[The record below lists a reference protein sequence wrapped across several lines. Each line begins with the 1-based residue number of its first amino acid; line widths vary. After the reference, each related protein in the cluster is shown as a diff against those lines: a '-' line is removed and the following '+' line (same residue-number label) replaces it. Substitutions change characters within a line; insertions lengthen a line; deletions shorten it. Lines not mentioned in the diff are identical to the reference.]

1 MNHFLRRGIC
11 LGAWV
16 AGCGMAHAQLA
27 AVKTNALLW
36 GNLTPNISME
46 LVTASKFSLEGTV
59 FYGLNKTPLD
69 AQLKGA
75 QAEFRYWISGRPMA
89 RSFIGLSVSG
99 LRYTVVHK
107 GKAHQGEAA
116 GPGLTCGY
124 AWPLS
129 KRFNLEFSAG
139 VGALWYREKKYPE
152 GTYLKK
158 EEYNANGVKCVP
170 TEVAVSC
177 CYLF

>member
-59 FYGLNKTPLD
+59 FYGLDKAPLD
-69 AQLKGA
+69 AQLKGH
-75 QAEFRYWISGRPMA
+75 RRSSGIGFLGGRWRA
-89 RSFIGLSVSG
+89 RS
-99 LRYTVVHK
+99 
-107 GKAHQGEAA
+107 
-116 GPGLTCGY
+116 
-124 AWPLS
+124 
-129 KRFNLEFSAG
+129 SA
-139 VGALWYREKKYPE
+139 
-152 GTYLKK
+152 YL
-158 EEYNANGVKCVP
+158 
-170 TEVAVSC
+170 
-177 CYLF
+177 

>member
-59 FYGLNKTPLD
+59 FYGLNTYSEAYPFTFR
-69 AQLKGA
+69 QLI
-75 QAEFRYWISGRPMA
+75 R
-89 RSFIGLSVSG
+89 V
-99 LRYTVVHK
+99 
-107 GKAHQGEAA
+107 
-116 GPGLTCGY
+116 
-124 AWPLS
+124 
-129 KRFNLEFSAG
+129 
-139 VGALWYREKKYPE
+139 
-152 GTYLKK
+152 
-158 EEYNANGVKCVP
+158 
-170 TEVAVSC
+170 
-177 CYLF
+177 

>member
-16 AGCGMAHAQLA
+16 AGCSMAHAQLA

-46 LVTASKFSLEGTV
+46 
-59 FYGLNKTPLD
+59 
-69 AQLKGA
+69 
-75 QAEFRYWISGRPMA
+75 YWISGRPMA

-116 GPGLTCGY
+116 GPGLTYGY

>member
-1 MNHFLRRGIC
+1 M
-11 LGAWV
+11 

-89 RSFIGLSVSG
+89 RSFIGKGAPGRSCRTGTDIRLC
-99 LRYTVVHK
+99 LAAEQTV
-107 GKAHQGEAA
+107 Q
-116 GPGLTCGY
+116 PGILGRSRC
-124 AWPLS
+124 P
-129 KRFNLEFSAG
+129 
-139 VGALWYREKKYPE
+139 V
-152 GTYLKK
+152 
-158 EEYNANGVKCVP
+158 V
-170 TEVAVSC
+170 
-177 CYLF
+177 

>member
-1 MNHFLRRGIC
+1 MGGRLRHGSC
-11 LGAWV
+11 T
-16 AGCGMAHAQLA
+16 AGCGKNERA
-27 AVKTNALLW
+27 AV
-36 GNLTPNISME
+36 GEP
-46 LVTASKFSLEGTV
+46 
-59 FYGLNKTPLD
+59 D
-69 AQLKGA
+69 AEHFNGA
-75 QAEFRYWISGRPMA
+75 GDSFQIQSGRNCVLRTKQDAAGCPA
-89 RSFIGLSVSG
+89 ERGTGGVQVLDFWEADGASFIGLSVSG

-116 GPGLTCGY
+116 GPGLTYGY

-170 TEVAVSC
+170 TELAVSC

>member
-27 AVKTNALLW
+27 AMKTNALLW

-75 QAEFRYWISGRPMA
+75 QRSSG
-89 RSFIGLSVSG
+89 IGFLED
-99 LRYTVVHK
+99 RWRVH
-107 GKAHQGEAA
+107 
-116 GPGLTCGY
+116 
-124 AWPLS
+124 S
-129 KRFNLEFSAG
+129 SD
-139 VGALWYREKKYPE
+139 
-152 GTYLKK
+152 YL
-158 EEYNANGVKCVP
+158 
-170 TEVAVSC
+170 
-177 CYLF
+177 

>member
-75 QAEFRYWISGRPMA
+75 QAAFQKKHCGVVCKKQAGRA
-89 RSFIGLSVSG
+89 D
-99 LRYTVVHK
+99 LR
-107 GKAHQGEAA
+107 
-116 GPGLTCGY
+116 
-124 AWPLS
+124 
-129 KRFNLEFSAG
+129 FF
-139 VGALWYREKKYPE
+139 
-152 GTYLKK
+152 K
-158 EEYNANGVKCVP
+158 E
-170 TEVAVSC
+170 SHI
-177 CYLF
+177 LL

>member
-75 QAEFRYWISGRPMA
+75 QAEFRYWIAGRPMT

-107 GKAHQGEAA
+107 GKTHQGEAA
-116 GPGLTCGY
+116 GPGLTYGY

-158 EEYNANGVKCVP
+158 RRV
-170 TEVAVSC
+170 
-177 CYLF
+177 

>member
-59 FYGLNKTPLD
+59 FYGLDKAPLD

-116 GPGLTCGY
+116 GRI
-124 AWPLS
+124 S
-129 KRFNLEFSAG
+129 
-139 VGALWYREKKYPE
+139 
-152 GTYLKK
+152 
-158 EEYNANGVKCVP
+158 
-170 TEVAVSC
+170 
-177 CYLF
+177 

>member
-59 FYGLNKTPLD
+59 FYGLNKNPLD
-69 AQLKGA
+69 VQLKGA
-75 QAEFRYWISGRPMA
+75 QAEIRYWISGRPMA
-89 RSFIGLSVSG
+89 RSFVGLSVSG
-99 LRYTVVHK
+99 MRYFV
-107 GKAHQGEAA
+107 AHEGTTHRGDAA
-116 GPGLTCGY
+116 GPGLTYGY
-124 AWPLS
+124 AWPLC
-129 KRFNLEFSAG
+129 KHFNLEFSAG
-139 VGALWYREKKYPE
+139 VGVMWYREKKYAE
-152 GTYLKK
+152 GTNLNKA
-158 EEYNANGVKCVP
+158 EYNAKGMKYVP
-170 TEVAVSC
+170 TEVAVTCS
-177 CYLF
+177 YVF